1 MQTKIQLTALFF
13 VLLVFPVPVGVQAE
27 LVGYWDFEMSA
38 GDVSGNQV
46 HGQLVGDT
54 VFDTDVPSGIRSTH
68 SILLDGDGDWV
79 ALGNPDALNFGSN
92 DWTLV
97 GWLSTTRTGLGDEN
111 EGTVFGNGGDWTG
124 GIRYTLVLSEGNIEG
139 VPTLVIDDNRSP
151 PGSSFNK
158 QVLVASTAVN
168 DGDWHHVAGV
178 RAEDEMR
185 IYVDGILEG
194 TRGFNPAYDLT
205 GINQHPAYIGAIT
218 DNRDGQVFKNFD
230 GRLDDIA
237 LWDEALTSEMI
248 QALADGRLTPLS
260 VPEPPSI
267 TIAWFGLLAA
277 LSWFRKRLARII
289 QPLGRGAR
297 REDFRHQLEA
307 RLRVLHEPGRRAEA
321 RVLQQIRPLDR
332 LAEGR
337 PLAVRHRGGDHVSVA
352 CLVDHLAPVRGLHV
366 GHVVSDEGVV
376 GHALGPHERGPCHKC

>member
-1 MQTKIQLTALFF
+1 
-13 VLLVFPVPVGVQAE
+13 
-27 LVGYWDFEMSA
+27 MSA

-97 GWLSTTRTGLGDEN
+97 GWLNTTRTGLGDEN

-194 TRGFNPAYDLT
+194 TRGFNPSYDLT

-267 TIAWFGLLAA
+267 TIAWIGLLAT
-277 LSWFRKRLARII
+277 LSWFRKRLARIMP
-289 QPLGRGAR
+289 QPASL
-297 REDFRHQLEA
+297 
-307 RLRVLHEPGRRAEA
+307 VL
-321 RVLQQIRPLDR
+321 
-332 LAEGR
+332 
-337 PLAVRHRGGDHVSVA
+337 
-352 CLVDHLAPVRGLHV
+352 
-366 GHVVSDEGVV
+366 
-376 GHALGPHERGPCHKC
+376 